1 MNKEQREKK
10 YYQIYNEI
18 KKKILCGEYKHGEK
32 LPSKRVMSDRSGYSV
47 TTVESAYAILADE
60 GYISPRERSGYYVSL
75 SAPLPQRSINEE
87 IPYLCEQRPEQAP
100 DFEYSV
106 WLKTLRKVLSD
117 DPDKIFSKPENKGC
131 AALRNAIADYLKR
144 SRDMFAE
151 PERIIIGSGAEQLY
165 EIVVK
170 ILGREKIYG
179 IEAPS
184 YDKIK
189 AVYIGAEAKICEM
202 ELGED
207 GIRSESLERE
217 RIDVLHVTPF
227 HSYPSGITASLSKRY
242 EYLKWA
248 ENAHGYIVEDD
259 FYSEFF
265 TSGRPPSTLYSLDAH
280 DSVVYINT
288 FSKSLSSSMRIGY
301 MILPRSLMDEYERK
315 LGRFSC
321 SVPTLEQYA
330 LAEFISSGAF
340 ERHLNRARR
349 KIKRNEF

>member
-1 MNKEQREKK
+1 MKKETSEKK
-10 YYQIYNEI
+10 YYQIYDEI
-18 KKKILCGEYKHGEK
+18 KRKILCGEYKYGDK

-47 TTVESAYAILADE
+47 ITVETAYAILADE
-60 GYISPRERSGYYVSL
+60 GYISSRERSGYYVSL
-75 SAPLPQRSINEE
+75 SAPIPQRSIDGD
-87 IPYLCEQRPEQAP
+87 IPYLNERGVEQAP

-106 WLKTLRKVLSD
+106 WLKTLRKVLSES
-117 DPDKIFSKPENKGC
+117 PDKIFSKPENKGC
-131 AALRNAIADYLKR
+131 TALRNAIADYLKR

-165 EIVVK
+165 ETVVK

-184 YDKIK
+184 YEKIK
-189 AVYIGAEAKICEM
+189 AVYMGAEAKICEM
-202 ELGED
+202 ELGDD
-207 GIRSESLERE
+207 GIRSEALERE

-248 ENAHGYIVEDD
+248 ERARGYIVEDD

-265 TSGRPPSTLYSLDAH
+265 TSGRPPSTLYSLDAR
-280 DSVVYINT
+280 DSVIYINT

-315 LGRFSC
+315 IGSFSC

-330 LAEFISSGAF
+330 LAEFISGGAF
-340 ERHLNRARR
+340 ERHLNRVRR
-349 KIKRNEF
+349 KIRKNES